1 MPSRSRSSS
10 SRRRRRRSS
19 AAKKLQKRV
28 RGKQTRR
35 RHARS
40 IEQIYANLEK
50 TNECAICHEPMAKN
64 EPITKLACTHRFHSE
79 CLDRSL
85 RSGHANCALCRRVI
99 PNNPYSH
106 LAPPNITYEEA
117 LDARNQALERRRL
130 ATQAYNNAAFNTFNY
145 IQSNSSRR
153 HNDRT
158 SSPTYNELLRIEG
171 IAGEELNRARDNVT
185 NAMNI
190 LRSLDN

>member
-50 TNECAICHEPMAKN
+50 TNECSICHEPMAKN
-64 EPITKLACTHRFHSE
+64 EAITKLGCTHRFHSG
-79 CLDRSL
+79 CLESSM
-85 RSGHANCALCRRVI
+85 RSGHANCPLCRTVI
-99 PNNPYSH
+99 PNNAYAH
-106 LAPPNITYEEA
+106 LAVPNITYEEA
-117 LDARNQALERRRL
+117 LVARNQALERRRL
-130 ATQAYNNAAFNTFNY
+130 ATQAYNDATQDLRNY
-145 IQSNSSRR
+145 IQSNQS
-153 HNDRT
+153 HNERAT
-158 SSPTYNELLRIEG
+158 SPTYNELLRIEE
-171 IAGEELNRARDNVT
+171 IAGEELGQARDSVT
-185 NAMNI
+185 YAMNI

>member
-10 SRRRRRRSS
+10 SRRRRISS

-35 RHARS
+35 RHAHS

-50 TNECAICHEPMAKN
+50 TNECSICHDPMSKN
-64 EPITKLACTHRFHSE
+64 EAITKLGCTHRFHSE
-79 CLDRSL
+79 CLESSM

-99 PNNPYSH
+99 PNNPYAH
-106 LAPPNITYEEA
+106 LAVPNITYEEA

-130 ATQAYNNAAFNTFNY
+130 ATQAYNNAAFNTYNY
-145 IQSNSSRR
+145 IQSNQS
-153 HNDRT
+153 HNERAT
-158 SSPTYNELLRIEG
+158 SPTYNELIRIEEN
-171 IAGEELNRARDNVT
+171 AGEELNRARDNVT

>member
-10 SRRRRRRSS
+10 SRRRRRSS

-50 TNECAICHEPMAKN
+50 TNECSICHEPMAKN
-64 EPITKLACTHRFHSE
+64 EAITKLGCTHRFHSG
-79 CLDRSL
+79 CLESSM
-85 RSGHANCALCRRVI
+85 RSGHANCPLCRTVI

-106 LAPPNITYEEA
+106 LAVPNITYEEA

-130 ATQAYNNAAFNTFNY
+130 ATQAYNNAAFNTSNY
-145 IQSNSSRR
+145 IQSNQSR
-153 HNDRT
+153 NDRT

-171 IAGEELNRARDNVT
+171 ITSEELGQARDNVT

>member
-1 MPSRSRSSS
+1 MPSPTRRSSS
-10 SRRRRRRSS
+10 RKRS
-19 AAKKLQKRV
+19 AATRIQKRV

-40 IEQIYANLEK
+40 IDQIYANLEK

-64 EPITKLACTHRFHSE
+64 EAITKLGCTHRYHTG
-79 CLDRSL
+79 CLETSM
-85 RSGHANCALCRRVI
+85 RSGHANCALCRRAI

-106 LAPPNITYEEA
+106 LAVPNITYEEA
-117 LDARNQALERRRL
+117 LVARNQALERRRL

-145 IQSNSSRR
+145 EQSNQSR
-153 HNDRT
+153 NDRT

>member
-35 RHARS
+35 LHARS
-40 IEQIYANLEK
+40 IEQIYANLEN

-64 EPITKLACTHRFHSE
+64 EAITKLGCTHRFHSG
-79 CLDRSL
+79 CLESSMRA
-85 RSGHANCALCRRVI
+85 GHANCPLCRRVI
-99 PNNPYSH
+99 PNNAYAH

-117 LDARNQALERRRL
+117 LVARNQALERRRL
-130 ATQAYNNAAFNTFNY
+130 ATQAFNNAAFNTYNY
-145 IQSNSSRR
+145 EESNRGRR
-153 HNDRT
+153 HEERT
-158 SSPTYNELLRIEG
+158 NSPTYNELLRIEE
-171 IAGEELNRARDNVT
+171 IAGAELVRARDNVT
-185 NAMNI
+185 YAMNI
-190 LRSLDN
+190 LRRLDN

>member
-10 SRRRRRRSS
+10 SRRRRRSS

-50 TNECAICHEPMAKN
+50 TNECSICHEPMAKN
-64 EPITKLACTHRFHSE
+64 EAITKLGCTHRFHSG
-79 CLDRSL
+79 CLESSM
-85 RSGHANCALCRRVI
+85 RSGHANCPLCRTVI

-106 LAPPNITYEEA
+106 LAVPNITYEEA

-130 ATQAYNNAAFNTFNY
+130 ATQAYNNAAFNTSNY
-145 IQSNSSRR
+145 IQSNQSR
-153 HNDRT
+153 NDRT

-190 LRSLDN
+190 LRSLAN

>member
-10 SRRRRRRSS
+10 SRRRRKSS

-50 TNECAICHEPMAKN
+50 TNECSICHEPMAKN
-64 EPITKLACTHRFHSE
+64 EAITKLGCTHRFHSG
-79 CLDRSL
+79 CLESSMRA
-85 RSGHANCALCRRVI
+85 GHANCPLCRTVI
-99 PNNPYSH
+99 PNNAYAH

-117 LDARNQALERRRL
+117 LVARNQALEARRL

-145 IQSNSSRR
+145 EQSNSNRS
-153 HNDRT
+153 HDERT
-158 SSPTYNELLRIEG
+158 NSPTYNEFLRIEE
-171 IAGEELNRARDNVT
+171 IAGEALARARDNVT
-185 NAMNI
+185 YAMNI